1 MRNKNVPTTVI
12 KRLPRY
18 YRYLEELLENNVYRI
33 SSKELAEIMNL
44 TASQIRQDLNCFG
57 GFGQQGYGY
66 NVADLFS
73 AIGKILGV
81 EKSYKLIII
90 GVGNLGRTIAS
101 HIDFEK
107 RGFQVAGLFD
117 KDSEIIGTEV
127 KGQTVRNVAELEDF
141 CKSESPSVAVLC
153 VSKAEGEKLVPQLTA
168 LGITAFWNF
177 SYHDIYSD
185 ENKSIIAENIH
196 LSDSIMTL
204 CYQVKERE
212 ENKIKED

>member
-1 MRNKNVPTTVI
+1 MRNKNVPITVI

-18 YRYLEELLENNVYRI
+18 YRYLEELLESNVYRI

-81 EKSYKLIII
+81 EKNYKLIIL
-90 GVGNLGRTIAS
+90 GAENLGNTIAS

-107 RGFQVAGLFD
+107 RGFQLAGVFE
-117 KDSEIIGTEV
+117 KNPEIIGTEV
-127 KGQTVRNVAELEDF
+127 RGQTVRDTETLEEF
-141 CKSESPSVAVLC
+141 CAQENPTVAVLC
-153 VSKAEGEKLVPQLTA
+153 VSKTEAEKLVPQLTA
-168 LGITAFWNF
+168 LGVTAFWNF
-177 SYHDIYSD
+177 SYHDIYTD
-185 ENKSIIAENIH
+185 MNKNIIAENIH

-204 CYQVKERE
+204 CYQVKELE
-212 ENKIKED
+212 ETATAEA